1 MSTQTNPSLS
11 AAEDIFKHLVW
22 DPVVESGMVYL
33 FAQAPF
39 LDAPII
45 GTINRAVIKKV
56 SGWFFLQIRLFID
69 ITGVRLINNEYQ
81 TAFEKASVVLKIIAH
96 DKGIDSNEFK
106 AARENAKAALS
117 KFTQFN
123 HQ

>member
-1 MSTQTNPSLS
+1 
-11 AAEDIFKHLVW
+11 
-22 DPVVESGMVYL
+22 MVYL